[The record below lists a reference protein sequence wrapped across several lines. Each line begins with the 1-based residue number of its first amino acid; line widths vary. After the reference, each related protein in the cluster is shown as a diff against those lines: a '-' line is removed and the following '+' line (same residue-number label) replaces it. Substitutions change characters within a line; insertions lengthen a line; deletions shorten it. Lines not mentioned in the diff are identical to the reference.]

1 MNTDTAAHL
10 LADAAVAATGDWSRQ
25 QRRAA
30 YTVANVLAAAWG
42 AGLIRDDIRET
53 LLFKGDAARR
63 LASARWIVSA
73 FEPHQLEDIFEE
85 FGSRPRS

>member
-10 LADAAVAATGDWSRQ
+10 LADAAVASVDVWSRQ

-30 YTVANVLAAAWG
+30 RRVAAVLASAWDV
-42 AGLIRDDIRET
+42 GLIRDDIQET

-73 FEPHQLEDIFEE
+73 IPAEQLAEIFRRYAP
-85 FGSRPRS
+85 RPES

>member
-1 MNTDTAAHL
+1 MNHDHAAAL
-10 LADAAVAATGDWSRQ
+10 LADAAVASVDVWSRQ

-30 YTVANVLAAAWG
+30 RRVAAVLASAWDV
-42 AGLIRDDIRET
+42 GLIRDDIRET